1 MNVHEPRYVS
11 LKGKKII
18 CFALLSDGEATVE
31 ESCVVLSNNW
41 SIFLDKKCS

>member
-1 MNVHEPRYVS
+1 MNVYEPRYVS

-18 CFALLSDGEATVE
+18 CFALLFDGESTVE